1 MNDFE
6 KTLARLDKFCNE
18 KSIKY
23 AVIGGIA
30 VIKYGY
36 ERTTKDIDITV
47 LCELEEIRKIHKQ
60 FAEEYSPVYE
70 DSLNFFE
77 KNFVL
82 PVKDKVTRVKVDV
95 AAGLTIFDDTIIQRR
110 KRAKLGEVEFY
121 ISTLEDLIVYKLF
134 ANRYQDLADAQI
146 LLDKNKDLIE
156 KNYLIK
162 TIEKFRELG
171 REDMIKTLNKFLS
184 Q

>member
-1 MNDFE
+1 LNDFE
-6 KTLARLDKFCNE
+6 KTLARLDKFCNK

-23 AVIGGIA
+23 AVVGGIA

-47 LCELEEIRKIHKQ
+47 LCKLEEISEVHTKFIK
-60 FAEEYSPVYE
+60 EYLPLSE

-77 KNFVL
+77 RNFVL
-82 PVKDKVTRVKVDV
+82 PVKDKITNVKIDV
-95 AAGLTIFDDTIIQRR
+95 AAGLTVFDDTIIQRR
-110 KRAKLGEVEFY
+110 KWTKLGEAEFY
-121 ISTLEDLIVYKLF
+121 ISTLEDLIIYKLF

-146 LLDKNKDLIE
+146 LLDKNKDSIE
-156 KNYLIK
+156 RNYLIK
-162 TIEKFRELG
+162 TIEKFREFD
-171 REDMIKTLNKFLS
+171 REDMIETLNKFLS

>member
-1 MNDFE
+1 LNDFE
-6 KTLARLDKFCNE
+6 KTLVRLDKFCNE
-18 KSIKY
+18 SSIKY

-47 LCELEEIRKIHKQ
+47 LCGLDEIKEIHNQ
-60 FAEEYSPVYE
+60 FAKEYMLFYE
-70 DSLNFFE
+70 DSLSFFE

-82 PVKDKVTRVKVDV
+82 PVKDKVTKVKVDV

-110 KRAKLGEVEFY
+110 IRAKLGEVEFY
-121 ISTLEDLIVYKLF
+121 ICTLEDLIVYKLF

-156 KNYLIK
+156 RNYLLK
-162 TIEKFRELG
+162 TIEKFRDLG
-171 REDMIKTLNKFLS
+171 REDMIETLNKFLS